1 MTIPPDSHHARAE
14 SAEGSGTRS
23 SAGGAALVSVVMPCR
38 DVSAYV
44 EGAVRSVM
52 AQEHRPME
60 LIAVDDGSTDGTL
73 EALRRLALDAVLPF
87 RVLAQ
92 EGRGANAARNAGMRA
107 ASGGYVQFLDADDA
121 LLPGKIARQAALL
134 GSGAD
139 AAAGAF
145 INLFEDGR
153 PEEVVKPWDG
163 DAWEGLVRTRLGTTS
178 ANLFRRSAVEAVGG
192 WDEALRSSQDYE
204 LLFRMMKAGA
214 RLAIDPIP
222 GCRILKREQGSISR
236 TGAREN
242 WLRYLELRLAMRDH
256 LRAMGPDRHSLVGVC
271 DSYLFNGIRVLSTLD
286 RASAIAAHRR
296 MIPKHFRPRPDAATT
311 SRYVAAYRVLGFRW
325 AERIADL
332 FSRR

>member
-1 MTIPPDSHHARAE
+1 M
-14 SAEGSGTRS
+14 
-23 SAGGAALVSVVMPCR
+23 GGEALVSVVMPCR

-52 AQEHRPME
+52 AQEHRPLE

-73 EALRRLALDAVLPF
+73 AALRQLAPDAVLPF

-92 EGRGANAARNAGMRA
+92 EGRGANAARNAGMLA
-107 ASGGYVQFLDADDA
+107 ASGAYVQFLDADDA

-134 GSGAD
+134 QAGAD
-139 AAAGAF
+139 AVAGAF
-145 INLFEDGR
+145 INHFEDGR
-153 PEEVVKPWDG
+153 PEEEVKPWEG

-178 ANLFRRSAVEAVGG
+178 ANLFRRSMVQAVGG

-214 RLAIDPIP
+214 QVAIDPLP
-222 GCRILKREQGSISR
+222 GCRVLKRERGSISR

-242 WLRYLELRLAMRDH
+242 WLRYLELRMAMRDQV
-256 LRAMGPDRHSLVGVC
+256 RAMGTGRESLIAVC
-271 DSYLFNGIRVLSTLD
+271 DAYLFNGIRVLSTLD

-296 MIPKHFRPRPDAATT
+296 MIPKHFRPQPDAATT
-311 SRYVAAYRVLGFRW
+311 ARYVAAYRVLGFRW